1 MCPDDEKNVQQAKG
15 MIQTAVFICGIPP
28 QKWESLKSGHMEDIK
43 PDDLAEDALMKIDIE
58 TTHAYSL
65 EDGEFLGK
73 SQGLLKLCEESK
85 RTEVLH
91 TAGHDV
97 PRLPNE
103 VDVLARAI
111 STQCTALDG

>member
-1 MCPDDEKNVQQAKG
+1 MCPDDENNIRQAKS
-15 MIQTAVFICGIPP
+15 MIQGAVFICGILP

-43 PDDLAEDALMKIDIE
+43 PDDLTEETLMKIDIK

-65 EDGEFLGK
+65 EDGEFSGQ

-97 PRLPNE
+97 PRLPDE
-103 VDVLARAI
+103 VDILSRAI
-111 STQCTALDG
+111 STQCRALDG